1 MVSGLDMSWANGLI
15 TSRGGGA
22 ALEPG
27 GEDGGENPI
36 FKVPPIWLSS
46 LDHFLLT
53 TLMKVKIKEE
63 LNKDVLYPQIC
74 VTITPPK
81 K

>member
-27 GEDGGENPI
+27 GEDGGDPI
-36 FKVPPIWLSS
+36 FKVPPIWLSFS
-46 LDHFLLT
+46 DHFLHT
-53 TLMKVKIKEE
+53 AFDESQ
-63 LNKDVLYPQIC
+63 NQRNNDDS
-74 VTITPPK
+74 
-81 K
+81 

>member
-1 MVSGLDMSWANGLI
+1 MVSGLDMSPSKWPHNVQ
-15 TSRGGGA
+15 GGA
-22 ALEPG
+22 SLEPG